1 MDTKTDNLTS
11 LTDLAKILSLT
22 RSQITTKVDK
32 GEIPVVIVGGRM
44 MVESTAVASVIPEKT
59 QFEKMTGRRFEDL
72 PRLLTVDQTAAAL
85 GRRGGSRK
93 LGRVRTSPGSHRRSV
108 DCGKTAPDRSHRGVA

>member
-11 LTDLAKILSLT
+11 LTDLAKILGLT

-44 MVESTAVASVIPEKT
+44 MVESTAVAFVIPEKT
-59 QFEKMTGRRFEDL
+59 QFEKMTGRRAEDL
-72 PRLLTVDQTAAAL
+72 PRLLTVDQTAKLL
-85 GRRGGSRK
+85 GVSRRTAYRAVASGEIASVKVGCRRVPLVEVARL
-93 LGRVRTSPGSHRRSV
+93 LG
-108 DCGKTAPDRSHRGVA
+108 A